1 MIGYSS
7 IQPKINY
14 TISTVI
20 FNRIYIARNYNLC
33 NQHKKN
39 LSLAFEILNT
49 RSQIGRFNI

>member
-20 FNRIYIARNYNLC
+20 FNRIYIARNYDLC

-39 LSLAFEILNT
+39 LLAFEILNT